1 MKYLKFDIEQIR
13 GQKMQCAT
21 DVTIFSISSE
31 YLTQS
36 VHILKYWIKINLRV
50 QVLWH
55 IQVSNQNIDLYWSE
69 ETIVFGWITLITWKI
84 VEGESIRTVEFAH
97 LGDCWLHC
105 FLLMLE
111 TNRPRSM
118 DMEMK
123 NVRKPPLSPASVKAC
138 IKWID
143 QAWIMIIQI
152 ISWK

>member
-1 MKYLKFDIEQIR
+1 MCNGCYHFFHIKWISNSKCPYTEILNQDKPQSAGI
-13 GQKMQCAT
+13 MT
-21 DVTIFSISSE
+21 YSSE
-31 YLTQS
+31 QPKYRF
-36 VHILKYWIKINLRV
+36 VLKW
-50 QVLWH
+50 
-55 IQVSNQNIDLYWSE
+55 
-69 ETIVFGWITLITWKI
+69 ETIVFDWITLITWKI